1 MARYAKKVLGKK
13 VIPNIQMLKLSLF
26 LLTLFS
32 LGLITACGGG
42 GGGSGTGS
50 GGGST
55 PSVNGTMSGTAIKGP
70 VSNATVTAFSI
81 NNGTMGRQLGTGQTD
96 AQGNFSISIGDY
108 SGPVLLQMVDGD
120 YMDEATG
127 SMMSMQPTDVMTAAI
142 PFMTAGS
149 TMSGIQITPLT
160 SMAQSMAQGM
170 SGSMT
175 QTNITTANN
184 AMGQYFDVSD
194 LLHTTPMN
202 PDVNNSGAGA
212 NQDMKNYGMTI
223 ASICQYAKDIGIP
236 NSSTIVTAM
245 MDDASDGHMNGM
257 MGNTQIQMGGGM
269 MGGGMMAGGMMMSSN
284 AGTSGLATAMS
295 EFIQSTMNKSGV
307 TVQDMQT
314 LINKLQTSNGLIQ

>member
-1 MARYAKKVLGKK
+1 MKAYKVLLLG
-13 VIPNIQMLKLSLF
+13 VNAITLAI
-26 LLTLFS
+26 LLTLVI
-32 LGLITACGGG
+32 GCGGG
-42 GGGSGTGS
+42 GADSGTVN
-50 GGGST
+50 GGGT
-55 PSVNGTMSGTAIKGP
+55 PSVNGTISGTAIKGP

-81 NNGTMGRQLGTGQTD
+81 NNGTMGRQLGTGQTN

-120 YMDEATG
+120 YLDEATG
-127 SMMSMQPTDVMTAAI
+127 SMMSMQPSDVMTAAI
-142 PFMTAGS
+142 LFMTAGS
-149 TMSGIQITPLT
+149 TMSGVQMTPLT
-160 SMAQSMAQGM
+160 SMAQSMAQDM
-170 SGSMT
+170 SGGMT

-194 LLHTTPMN
+194 ILHTTPMN
-202 PDVNNSGAGA
+202 PTVNNSGTGA

-223 ASICQYAKDIGIP
+223 AAICQYAKDIGMP
-236 NSSTIVTAM
+236 NSSGLVTAM

-269 MGGGMMAGGMMMSSN
+269 MGGGMMGGGMMMSSN
-284 AGTSGLATAMS
+284 AGTSGLAGAMS